1 MRVTQSMLSNTMLRN
16 LNTSYTKL
24 AQLQEQIST
33 GSKLLRPSDDPV
45 GVAKAMSYRTQL
57 TQNAQYDENLDTATK
72 WLDSTDTALGS
83 MTSAMQRVQELVTQA
98 ANDTNQSVDRAQM
111 LKEIEQIYEEIKDLG
126 NTKIGDTYIFS
137 GARTNEPLYG
147 EDVTVEQVL
156 YRDANGNTVADV
168 QTSTQKDGTTST
180 IVRDA
185 DGNIASK
192 ITTAKDA
199 NGATITTI
207 TDGRDNVILAPAT
220 GKYIDG
226 SGNIIE
232 TAQDGTLSVSHAKDA
247 SNISSKD
254 YFTTRKTTTTT
265 YDSGKEV
272 RVENADGTSVTSIL
286 DNNSKLIAKISITKD
301 STGNPITTVTDGS
314 GALITQPALSVNGT
328 EAIEVYADGTRK
340 FGTLNN
346 ATFVSSSPTSTY
358 EDINGHTVASIIEN
372 GNTKEVRDKNGSLV
386 ASIVTQKDD
395 FNKNVVTVKDKNG
408 NPIEE
413 PNKVL
418 LASDGA
424 GNTIEVDALGNVKV
438 QYFELNPTGTSVP
451 EPSKNVSVSEMTFK
465 DASGNVIGTSETVI
479 EDDNSTY
486 TTTVRDHEGNLI
498 STTTG
503 PTPLE
508 IRDGQNMLM
517 ANGVSVKS
525 NDAII
530 TTDAT
535 GATTVKTAKDNISTT
550 NTTTTDGNEI
560 TNTIVYKNS
569 ANETIATAEKKTNA
583 TGNSVTTV
591 KDKDG
596 NTIST
601 TEITKDSAG
610 RDVITVKDSTGK
622 IIAMPDKLSVVDT
635 NGNYIITDPATG
647 LSSISTTTSAI
658 EGPKTSLNTAG
669 DNRLQTLTGM
679 NSAVNIE
686 IYNGIQLEVNTTGA
700 QTLFNKL
707 DTVFAKVFAALK
719 GTSGTTSGT
728 EIGSLLGGTNSIE
741 DRNFTSIQGVQD
753 LISMERSTVGA
764 KQNRVDMMADRLALQ
779 KETLTK
785 QQSNVED
792 VEYEEAITN
801 MITQQSIHNA
811 ALSVGG
817 KIIQQTL
824 VDFIR

>member
-16 LNTSYTKL
+16 LNSSYNKL
-24 AQLQEQIST
+24 AKLQEQIST
-33 GSKLLRPSDDPV
+33 GSKLLRPSDNPV

-57 TQNAQYDENLDTATK
+57 TQNEQYEENLDTATK

-83 MTSAMQRVQELVTQA
+83 MSSAMQRVQELVTQA
-98 ANDTNQSVDRAQM
+98 ANDTNQTVDRAQM
-111 LKEIEQIYEEIKDLG
+111 LKEIEQVYEEIKDLG

-147 EDVTVEQVL
+147 ENVKEDQVL
-156 YRDANGNTVADV
+156 YRDANGNVVADV
-168 QTSTQKDGTTST
+168 KTSTQKDGTTST

-185 DGNIASK
+185 EGNIAST

-199 NGATITTI
+199 NGNTITTI
-207 TDGRDNVILAPAT
+207 TDGDNNVILAPAT
-220 GKYIDG
+220 GKYIDHA
-226 SGNIIE
+226 GNIIE
-232 TAQDGTLSVSHAKDA
+232 TAQDGTLNVSHAKDA

-254 YFTTRKTTTTT
+254 YFTTRTTTTTT
-265 YDSGKEV
+265 YSSGKEV

-286 DNNSKLIAKISITKD
+286 DNNSKLVAKISITKD
-301 STGNPITTVTDGS
+301 SAGNPITTVTDGS
-314 GALITQPALSVNGT
+314 GALITQPTLSVNGT

-346 ATFVSSSPTSTY
+346 ATFVSSSPISTY
-358 EDINGHTVASIIEN
+358 VDNNSATVASIVES
-372 GNTKEVRDKNGSLV
+372 GNTKEVRDKSGSLV

-395 FNKNVVTVKDKNG
+395 FNNDVVTVKDKNG

-438 QYFELNPTGTSVP
+438 QYFELNPPGTTVP
-451 EPSKNVSVSEMTFK
+451 EGTKNVSVSEMTFK
-465 DASGNVIGTSETVI
+465 DAFGNVVGTSETI
-479 EDDNSTY
+479 FEDDNTTY
-486 TTTVRDHEGNLI
+486 TTTVRDHAGNLI

-503 PTPLE
+503 PTPVV
-508 IRDGQNMLM
+508 IRDNQNMVV
-517 ANGVSVKS
+517 NGLSVKS
-525 NDAII
+525 SDAII

-535 GATTVKTAKDNISTT
+535 TGLTTVKTSKDNISTT
-550 NTTTTDGNEI
+550 NKIVTNGTEITSTTTYT
-560 TNTIVYKNS
+560 NS
-569 ANETIATAEKKTNA
+569 ANNVIATTEKKTNA
-583 TGNSVTTV
+583 AGESITTV
-591 KDKDG
+591 KNSDG
-596 NTIST
+596 NIVST
-601 TEITKDSAG
+601 TEIKKDSAG
-610 RDVITVKDSTGK
+610 RDVITVKDSTGNV
-622 IIAMPDKLSVVDT
+622 IVAPDKLSVVDA

-669 DNRLQTLTGM
+669 DNRLQTLPGM
-679 NSAVNIE
+679 NSSVNVE
-686 IYNGIQLEVNTTGA
+686 IYNDIQLEVNTTGA

-707 DTVFAKVFAALK
+707 DTVFEKVFAALK
-719 GTSGTTSGT
+719 GTNGITSG
-728 EIGSLLGGTNSIE
+728 EQIGSLLGGTNSIE
-741 DRNFTSIQGVQD
+741 DQNFTSIQGVLD

-801 MITQQSIHNA
+801 LITQESIHNA
-811 ALSVGG
+811 SLSVGG

-824 VDFIR
+824 VNFL

>member
-1 MRVTQSMLSNTMLRN
+1 MLSNTMLRN
-16 LNTSYTKL
+16 LNSSYNKL
-24 AQLQEQIST
+24 AKLQEQIST
-33 GSKLLRPSDDPV
+33 GSKLLRPSDNPV

-57 TQNAQYDENLDTATK
+57 TQNEQYEENLDTATK

-83 MTSAMQRVQELVTQA
+83 MSSAMQRVQELVTQA
-98 ANDTNQSVDRAQM
+98 ANDTNQTVDRAQM
-111 LKEIEQIYEEIKDLG
+111 LKEIEQVYEEIKDLG

-147 EDVTVEQVL
+147 ENVKEDQVL
-156 YRDANGNTVADV
+156 YRDANGNVVADV
-168 QTSTQKDGTTST
+168 KTSTQKDGTTST

-185 DGNIASK
+185 EGNIAST

-199 NGATITTI
+199 NGNTITTI
-207 TDGRDNVILAPAT
+207 TDGDNNVILAPAT
-220 GKYIDG
+220 GKYIDHA
-226 SGNIIE
+226 GNIIE
-232 TAQDGTLSVSHAKDA
+232 TAQDGTLNVSHAKDA

-254 YFTTRKTTTTT
+254 YFTTRTTTTTT
-265 YDSGKEV
+265 YSSGKEV

-286 DNNSKLIAKISITKD
+286 DNNSKLVAKISITKD
-301 STGNPITTVTDGS
+301 SAGNPITTVTDGS
-314 GALITQPALSVNGT
+314 GALITQPTLSVNGT

-346 ATFVSSSPTSTY
+346 ATFVSSSPISTY
-358 EDINGHTVASIIEN
+358 VDNNSATVASIVES
-372 GNTKEVRDKNGSLV
+372 GNTKEVRDKSGSLV

-395 FNKNVVTVKDKNG
+395 FNNDVVTVKDKNG

-438 QYFELNPTGTSVP
+438 QYFELNPPGTTVP
-451 EPSKNVSVSEMTFK
+451 EGTKNVSVSEMTFK
-465 DASGNVIGTSETVI
+465 DAFGNVVGTSETI
-479 EDDNSTY
+479 FEDDNTTY
-486 TTTVRDHEGNLI
+486 TTTVRDHAGNLI

-503 PTPLE
+503 PTPVV
-508 IRDGQNMLM
+508 IRDNQNMVV
-517 ANGVSVKS
+517 NGLSVKS
-525 NDAII
+525 SDAII

-535 GATTVKTAKDNISTT
+535 TGLTTVKTSKDNISTT
-550 NTTTTDGNEI
+550 NKIVTNGTEITSTTTYT
-560 TNTIVYKNS
+560 NS
-569 ANETIATAEKKTNA
+569 ANNVIATTEKKTNA
-583 TGNSVTTV
+583 AGESITTV
-591 KDKDG
+591 KNSDG
-596 NTIST
+596 NIVST
-601 TEITKDSAG
+601 TEIKKDSAG
-610 RDVITVKDSTGK
+610 RDVITVKDSTGNV
-622 IIAMPDKLSVVDT
+622 IVAPDKLSVVDA

-669 DNRLQTLTGM
+669 DNRLQTLPGM
-679 NSAVNIE
+679 NSSVNVE
-686 IYNGIQLEVNTTGA
+686 IYNDIQLEVNTTGA

-707 DTVFAKVFAALK
+707 DTVFEKVFAALK
-719 GTSGTTSGT
+719 GTNGITSG
-728 EIGSLLGGTNSIE
+728 EQIGSLLGGTNSIE
-741 DRNFTSIQGVQD
+741 DQNFTSIQGVLD

-801 MITQQSIHNA
+801 LITQESIHNA
-811 ALSVGG
+811 SLSVGG

-824 VDFIR
+824 VNFL

>member
-16 LNTSYTKL
+16 LNTSYSKL
-24 AQLQEQIST
+24 AKLQEQIST
-33 GSKLLRPSDDPV
+33 GSKLLRPSDNPV

-57 TQNAQYDENLDTATK
+57 TQNEQYEENLDTATK

-83 MTSAMQRVQELVTQA
+83 MSSAMQRVQELVTQA
-98 ANDTNQSVDRAQM
+98 ANDTNQTVDRAQM

-147 EDVTVEQVL
+147 ENVKEDQVL
-156 YRDANGNTVADV
+156 YRDANGNVVADV
-168 QTSTQKDGTTST
+168 KTSTQKDGTTST

-185 DGNIASK
+185 EGNIAST

-199 NGATITTI
+199 NGNTITTI
-207 TDGRDNVILAPAT
+207 TDGDNNVILAPAT
-220 GKYIDG
+220 GKYIDHV
-226 SGNIIE
+226 GNIIE
-232 TAQDGTLSVSHAKDA
+232 TAQDGTLNVSHAKDA

-254 YFTTRKTTTTT
+254 YFTTRTTTTTT
-265 YDSGKEV
+265 YSSGKEV

-286 DNNSKLIAKISITKD
+286 DNNSKLVAKISITKD
-301 STGNPITTVTDGS
+301 SAGNPITTVTDGS
-314 GALITQPALSVNGT
+314 GALITQPTLSVNGT

-346 ATFVSSSPTSTY
+346 ATFVSSSPISTY
-358 EDINGHTVASIIEN
+358 LDNNSATVASIVES
-372 GNTKEVRDKNGSLV
+372 GNTKEVRDKSGSLV

-395 FNKNVVTVKDKNG
+395 FNNDVVTVKDKNG

-424 GNTIEVDALGNVKV
+424 GNTIEVNALGNVKV
-438 QYFELNPTGTSVP
+438 QYFELNPPGTTVP
-451 EPSKNVSVSEMTFK
+451 EGTKNVSVSEMTFK
-465 DASGNVIGTSETVI
+465 DASGNVVGTSETVF
-479 EDDNSTY
+479 EDDNTTY
-486 TTTVRDHEGNLI
+486 TTTVRDHAGNLI

-503 PTPLE
+503 PTPVV
-508 IRDGQNMLM
+508 IRDNQNMVV
-517 ANGVSVKS
+517 NGLSVKS
-525 NDAII
+525 SDAII

-535 GATTVKTAKDNISTT
+535 TGLTTVKTSKDNISTT
-550 NTTTTDGNEI
+550 NKIVTNGTEITSTTTYT
-560 TNTIVYKNS
+560 NS
-569 ANETIATAEKKTNA
+569 ANNVIATTEKKTNA
-583 TGNSVTTV
+583 AGESITTV
-591 KDKDG
+591 KNSDG
-596 NTIST
+596 NIVST
-601 TEITKDSAG
+601 TEIKKDSAG
-610 RDVITVKDSTGK
+610 RDVITVKDSTGNV
-622 IIAMPDKLSVVDT
+622 IVAPDKLSVVDA

-669 DNRLQTLTGM
+669 DNRLQTLPGM
-679 NSAVNIE
+679 NSSVNVE
-686 IYNGIQLEVNTTGA
+686 IYNDIQLEVNTTGA

-707 DTVFAKVFAALK
+707 DTVFEKVFAALK
-719 GTSGTTSGT
+719 GTNGITSG
-728 EIGSLLGGTNSIE
+728 EQIGSLLGGTNSIE
-741 DRNFTSIQGVQD
+741 DQNFTSIQGVLD

-801 MITQQSIHNA
+801 LITQESIHNA
-811 ALSVGG
+811 SLSVGG

-824 VDFIR
+824 VNFL